1 MSKSCCT
8 VPARAESR
16 DLARSDSDVPAYRP
30 HTDIYETEDGVVLLV
45 DLPGVPEGSV
55 DLAVDGD
62 ILSLTA
68 TSLRSRPE
76 GLELGHG
83 ELGGQGVH
91 FLAVDSGEDEA
102 TVREYVERNPFPY
115 PVLLDPEDTLSSR
128 YQLYGLPT
136 VMVIDRQGA
145 ISFLETGVSDAGRLR
160 RVLEKAGA
168 EIV

>member
-83 ELGGQGVH
+83 ELG
-91 FLAVDSGEDEA
+91 D
-102 TVREYVERNPFPY
+102 REYRRSFRLPDTVDGTDIEAKLRDG
-115 PVLLDPEDTLSSR
+115 VLEVR
-128 YQLYGLPT
+128 LPT
-136 VMVIDRQGA
+136 
-145 ISFLETGVSDAGRLR
+145 
-160 RVLEKAGA
+160 A
-168 EIV
+168 EAAKPRKIKVTV